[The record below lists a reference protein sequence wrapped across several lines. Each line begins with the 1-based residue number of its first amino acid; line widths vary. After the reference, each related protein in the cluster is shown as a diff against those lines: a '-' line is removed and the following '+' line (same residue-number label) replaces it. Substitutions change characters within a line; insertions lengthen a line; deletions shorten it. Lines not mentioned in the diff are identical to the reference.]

1 MHSKTNKRQIPYKK
15 WLLHPVGLICLSKKI
30 PEPFSYCRGYKKSG
44 VTNVAD
50 ALQQIAGIDV
60 RRRGTSGTQADLY
73 IRVLIRRCYL

>member
-1 MHSKTNKRQIPYKK
+1 LIVNAQQNKQRQIPYKK

-30 PEPFSYCRGYKKSG
+30 QNHSVDYCRDIKIW

-60 RRRGTSGTQADLY
+60 RRRD
-73 IRVLIRRCYL
+73 